1 MATGKL
7 RIGELAD
14 QIGMHVTSVRRLA
27 NAGLIPSE
35 RTQGGQRL
43 FELEAVKN
51 ALDVRAAVNQSKQ
64 GKGYGIQVDPPAW
77 ERKFKIS
84 GLEEHVVWE
93 TIKKDLE
100 LDMSLGA
107 ADIMPYAFNEMLNNA
122 IDHSGGQF
130 VNVKFWAEK
139 ENWAFE
145 LTDDG
150 VGVFGKI
157 KDAFNL
163 DTVFESSQEL
173 TKGKRTTAPHGH
185 SGEGIFFTSR
195 TVDIF
200 KLSSNEVTW
209 IVDNLREDQG
219 LGAGSDLIGTR
230 VFARISVNTTR
241 KMRDVFT
248 QFSIDHAFVRTRPS
262 VKLLD
267 IGILFVSRSQA
278 KRILEGLDSFAEVE
292 IDFRGVE
299 SVGQGFVDELLRVWP
314 TAHPDK
320 KVIPINMSPAVEF
333 MVRRSTPTVK

>member
-1 MATGKL
+1 METRKL
-7 RIGELAD
+7 RIGEVAD
-14 QIGMHVTSVRRLA
+14 QIGMHVNSVRRLA
-27 NAGLIPSE
+27 NSGLIPSE
-35 RTQGGQRL
+35 RTSGGQRL

-51 ALDVRAAVNQSKQ
+51 ALEVRAAVNQSNQ
-64 GKGYGIQVDPPAW
+64 GKGTWALVSAPAW
-77 ERKFKIS
+77 EHKFKIK
-84 GLEEHVVWE
+84 GLEEHIVWE
-93 TIKKDLE
+93 MIKQDLR
-100 LDMSLGA
+100 LDMSTGA

-145 LTDDG
+145 ITDDG
-150 VGVFGKI
+150 LGVFGKI
-157 KDAFNL
+157 KDGFNL

-173 TKGKRTTAPHGH
+173 SKGKRTTAPQGH
-185 SGEGIFFTSR
+185 SGEGIFFTSK

-209 IVDNLREDQG
+209 IVDNLRDDQG
-219 LGAGSDLIGTR
+219 LGAGSDLVGTR
-230 VFARISVNTTR
+230 VFAKIAVNTTR
-241 KMRDVFT
+241 RMRDVFA

-267 IGILFVSRSQA
+267 IGVLFVSRSQA
-278 KRILEGLDSFAEVE
+278 KRILEGLDSFTEVE

-314 TAHPDK
+314 AAHTDK
-320 KVIPINMSPAVEF
+320 KVIPINMTPAVEF
-333 MVRRSTPTVK
+333 MVKRANPPK